1 MGGMTYLA
9 STWSGV
15 FADVRDAFRS
25 LRRSGAFTAWV
36 VGSLAIGMAVAIA
49 ALALL
54 NAALLLPFQGVTDQ
68 DRLVRVSVSQN
79 CGRPDCWQ
87 RMLSPDD
94 YRALQEGLHSVQGL
108 AAYSFGDVSAG
119 VPDAR
124 LLRAIAASPNYFDV
138 LGVRPAL
145 GRMFGTGDAATS
157 AAVAVVG
164 HAAWIRELGADP
176 NVIGRSIRVGD
187 GFVQIVGVAPPFFTG
202 VDRTRPGTARS
213 MNVERGPDIWL
224 PLWLADRTLLA
235 RDGREPFAERGVYF
249 VGRLAGGAD
258 VPQVQAESA
267 VLARRL
273 AATRSATSSNALAD
287 VRRVWRVNPGTWR
300 VGAIVILPI
309 PVLVLLIA
317 CVNAANLMTARGSQ
331 RQREIA
337 IRLAIGAGRGRVIR
351 LLLVESALLAAAATA
366 IALPVARWGMQFAST
381 PLGVPIPFDLTVL
394 TLTVAAAALTTVAF
408 GLAPAVRVSAQRPSS
423 TLGATGTRTDGR
435 PGQSRARRVLV
446 MSQVALSLGLLATAW
461 QLVATVRGE
470 AVAAGTAPDRLLLAR
485 FDLRPLGFT
494 AADAEAFYR
503 DLVGAARRLPGVEAA
518 DVARASSVWAFGN
531 AAESS
536 AVTVW
541 RDGDRIE
548 QGQSVSGGYAGPD
561 LFSAVGLRIVAGRG
575 FTDAD
580 RQSRPQVT
588 VVNETAARNLAGPA
602 VGAMVHV
609 GLPGRPFDAS
619 LPVRIVGVVEAS
631 REPRLEAGELPAARV
646 YLPSPL
652 EDELALTAYVRTSGP
667 ATATAQ
673 PVRELVA
680 RIAPRVPILELGSLE
695 EFNERSYAT
704 QLWLARAAGFIGVI
718 GLLLATAGLYGVTS
732 YVVAMRSR
740 EIAIRMAIGARP
752 QVILRM
758 ILGQSMRIALVGL
771 VAGSGVAVAA
781 SRIIQSEY
789 HGVRGV
795 DAAAYSAAAVLFLAA
810 MLFASAVPARRAS
823 RVDPIQNLKDA

>member
-1 MGGMTYLA
+1 M
-9 STWSGV
+9 
-15 FADVRDAFRS
+15 
-25 LRRSGAFTAWV
+25 
-36 VGSLAIGMAVAIA
+36 
-49 ALALL
+49 
-54 NAALLLPFQGVTDQ
+54 
-68 DRLVRVSVSQN
+68 
-79 CGRPDCWQ
+79 
-87 RMLSPDD
+87 
-94 YRALQEGLHSVQGL
+94 
-108 AAYSFGDVSAG
+108 
-119 VPDAR
+119 
-124 LLRAIAASPNYFDV
+124 
-138 LGVRPAL
+138 
-145 GRMFGTGDAATS
+145 
-157 AAVAVVG
+157 
-164 HAAWIRELGADP
+164 
-176 NVIGRSIRVGD
+176 
-187 GFVQIVGVAPPFFTG
+187 
-202 VDRTRPGTARS
+202 
-213 MNVERGPDIWL
+213 
-224 PLWLADRTLLA
+224 
-235 RDGREPFAERGVYF
+235 
-249 VGRLAGGAD
+249 
-258 VPQVQAESA
+258 
-267 VLARRL
+267 LARRL

-351 LLLVESALLAAAATA
+351 LLLLESALLAAAATA

-394 TLTVAAAALTTVAF
+394 ALTVAAAALTTVAF

-446 MSQVALSLGLLATAW
+446 MAQVALSLGLLATAW

-494 AADAEAFYR
+494 AADAEGFYR

-518 DVARASSVWAFGN
+518 DVARGSSVWTFGN

-541 RDGDRIE
+541 RDGDRME
-548 QGQSVSGGYAGPD
+548 EGQSVSGGYAGPD
-561 LFSAVGLRIVAGRG
+561 LFNAVGLRIVAGRG
-575 FTDAD
+575 FTEAD
-580 RQSRPQVT
+580 RQSRPQVA
-588 VVNETAARNLAGPA
+588 VVNETAARNLTGPA
-602 VGAMVHV
+602 VGALVHV

-619 LPVRIVGVVEAS
+619 LPVRVVGVVEAS

-795 DAAAYSAAAVLFLAA
+795 DAAAYSAAAVLFLVA